1 VGFMYFFEIVVLVF
15 FKYILRS
22 RTARSYGS
30 SIFILLRNVYT
41 VFCSVCCNLH
51 THQQCGRVHFS
62 QYPHQHLFFVYLIVC
77 FFNLHFPD
85 DEWCWASFHV
95 FLLSIFKLICTGI
108 NLNTYTISFMFHP
121 LRCGSRP
128 FPLTRVDTE
137 WWGLTY
143 HWQMS
148 WK

>member
-1 VGFMYFFEIVVLVF
+1 MYFFEIVVLVF

-22 RTARSYGS
+22 RTARFYGS

-77 FFNLHFPD
+77 FF
-85 DEWCWASFHV
+85 
-95 FLLSIFKLICTGI
+95 LIC
-108 NLNTYTISFMFHP
+108 ISLMMNDAEHLFMCF
-121 LRCGSRP
+121 
-128 FPLTRVDTE
+128 
-137 WWGLTY
+137 Y
-143 HWQMS
+143 
-148 WK
+148 